1 MLTFDGAGD
10 RYRVVVAGGGIAGL
24 ETVLALRE
32 LAGDRVAVTL
42 LAPTTEFVYRPQAVR
57 EPFALGPADRY
68 DLCEM
73 ADDLGAELVV
83 DRLSWIDPAGRMAHT
98 SAGHA
103 LAFDA
108 LVVAVGARMLA
119 RHPLALTIDPE
130 RIDDQLHGLIQ
141 DVESGDVRSIAFIVP
156 AGRTW
161 LLPPYELALMT
172 AQRAYDAQTRVQVS
186 VVTSE
191 DEPLGVFGKGAS
203 TGVKRLLDDAGI
215 EVVPTASVQM
225 PSAGRITVTTSA
237 SPLRADRVVAMP
249 ELHGPPV
256 RGLPAGAH
264 SLIPIDPYC
273 RVRGLE
279 DVYAAGDATD
289 YPIKHGGVSA
299 QQGVTAAYGIAARA
313 GAPVMPRTL
322 RPSIR
327 AVLMTGAKPRYLSAR
342 VAGDS
347 GILSEISETPGWS
360 PPDKIVADHL
370 APYLAEH
377 GRKVRASKGQQR

>member
-1 MLTFDGAGD
+1 MLTTDAAGAGF
-10 RYRVVVAGGGIAGL
+10 RVVVAGGGVAGL
-24 ETVLALRE
+24 EAVLALRE
-32 LAGDRVAVTL
+32 LAGDRVSVTL

-68 DLCEM
+68 DLREM

-203 TGVKRLLDDAGI
+203 TGVKRLLDA
-215 EVVPTASVQM
+215 PASRSS
-225 PSAGRITVTTSA
+225 PPRRCRCRRPAGRRHHPRPA
-237 SPLRADRVVAMP
+237 AARRPGRGDARAARP
-249 ELHGPPV
+249 SV
-256 RGLPAGAH
+256 RGLP
-264 SLIPIDPYC
+264 SE
-273 RVRGLE
+273 R
-279 DVYAAGDATD
+279 
-289 YPIKHGGVSA
+289 
-299 QQGVTAAYGIAARA
+299 TA
-313 GAPVMPRTL
+313 
-322 RPSIR
+322 
-327 AVLMTGAKPRYLSAR
+327 
-342 VAGDS
+342 
-347 GILSEISETPGWS
+347 
-360 PPDKIVADHL
+360 
-370 APYLAEH
+370 
-377 GRKVRASKGQQR
+377 